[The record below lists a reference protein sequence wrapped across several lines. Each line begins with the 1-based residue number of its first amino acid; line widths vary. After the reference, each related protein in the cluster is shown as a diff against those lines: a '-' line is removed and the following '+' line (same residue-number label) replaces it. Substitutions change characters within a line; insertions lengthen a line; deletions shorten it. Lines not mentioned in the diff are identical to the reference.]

1 MDIVELGRLT
11 SVALTY
17 QNYLQ
22 ELNAENISL
31 APTNTKHVMD
41 ASFVDLLKGTRL
53 DEEGV
58 AEWTRKLEQHT
69 RSVAADG
76 SLDQISLDV
85 QRATANF
92 NKIAEAYGRALSIYS
107 VALGRR

>member
-22 ELNAENISL
+22 ELNAENVSL
-31 APTNTKHVMD
+31 APTNTKQVLD
-41 ASFVDLLKGTRL
+41 ASFVDLLKGTSL
-53 DEEGV
+53 DEGGV

-69 RSVAADG
+69 RRVATDG

-85 QRATANF
+85 QRATSNF